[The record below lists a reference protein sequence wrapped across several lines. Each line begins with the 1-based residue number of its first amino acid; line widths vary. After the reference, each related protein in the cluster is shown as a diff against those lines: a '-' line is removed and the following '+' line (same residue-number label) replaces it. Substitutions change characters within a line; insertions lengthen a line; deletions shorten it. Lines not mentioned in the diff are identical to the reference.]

1 MIRVGFH
8 YNFSKNSWL
17 GGVVY
22 LKNLFE
28 GINEIKNIKIKPVII
43 TDNNCT
49 KDDLSSFG
57 GLEVIKSNLFNRS
70 NLNRG
75 RITTRKD
82 DTVKDITIGLQ
93 DHDEAIMYYFNE
105 VIKPSVIINGNRINV
120 PLIYGSPERWKGVQK
135 DGYYRDKEGKIQVPL
150 IMFKREGLTKRRDL
164 GNKLDANNPQLY
176 VTYQEKFTQRNKYDN
191 FALLNNRIPQKEF
204 TATVVPDYVNL
215 TYSGIIWTDY
225 ISQLNKIIEAVN
237 YASDAYWGDSERFK
251 FMAQIDQFSNIN
263 EVTNDDSRIVRANFT
278 LKLQGY
284 IIPENV
290 QKKLKESNT
299 RWFSKSQIILDSQ
312 TTILEDPSTR
322 AKQIGNVRPLS
333 NGGGTIA
340 PETGGG
346 TADNDWI
353 IYDSYIENGEGR
365 DVKVTNGFFS
375 VDIGA
380 SKANDI
386 MLIKKAGSTKLKV
399 DNDGLLSLGTFSVFP
414 TAINGGILFKDSD
427 FYVGL

>member
-1 MIRVGFH
+1 MSDRIKKKPRVARQ
-8 YNFSKNSWL
+8 YELSQAQIEDNS
-17 GGVVY
+17 
-22 LKNLFE
+22 
-28 GINEIKNIKIKPVII
+28 I
-43 TDNNCT
+43 DQ
-49 KDDLSSFG
+49 G
-57 GLEVIKSNLFNRS
+57 GLPDMPAEGLSPDNRPHINRAREISKKDSKSSADFYM
-70 NLNRG
+70 
-75 RITTRKD
+75 
-82 DTVKDITIGLQ
+82 GLEAI
-93 DHDEAIMYYFNE
+93 DEAIFYYFEN
-105 VIKPSVIINGNRINV
+105 VIKPSVISNGDMVDV
-120 PLIYGSPERWKGVQK
+120 PVIYGSGERWKLAQK
-135 DGYYRDKEGKIQVPL
+135 DGFYRDKGGKVQTPL
-150 IMFKREGLTKRRDL
+150 VMLKRESIEKRRDL

-284 IIPENV
+284 IIPENI

-312 TTILEDPSTR
+312 TTILEDTSTR
-322 AKQIGNVRPLS
+322 AKQLGNVRPLS
-333 NGGGTIA
+333 NGGGVIA

-353 IYDSYIENGEGR
+353 IYDTYIENGEGR
-365 DVKVTNGFFS
+365 NVQVTNGFFS

-380 SKANDI
+380 SKSNDI

-414 TAINGGILFKDSD
+414 TAITGGVLFKDSD

>member
-1 MIRVGFH
+1 MSDRIKKKPRVARQ
-8 YNFSKNSWL
+8 YELSQAQIEDNS
-17 GGVVY
+17 
-22 LKNLFE
+22 
-28 GINEIKNIKIKPVII
+28 I
-43 TDNNCT
+43 DQ
-49 KDDLSSFG
+49 G
-57 GLEVIKSNLFNRS
+57 GLPDMPAEGLSPDNRPHINRAREISKKDSKSSADFYM
-70 NLNRG
+70 
-75 RITTRKD
+75 
-82 DTVKDITIGLQ
+82 GLEAI
-93 DHDEAIMYYFNE
+93 DEAIFYYFEN
-105 VIKPSVIINGNRINV
+105 VIKPSVISNGDMVDV
-120 PLIYGSPERWKGVQK
+120 PVIYGSGERWKLAQK
-135 DGYYRDKEGKIQVPL
+135 DGFYRDKGGKVQTPL
-150 IMFKREGLTKRRDL
+150 VMLKRETIEKRRDL

-176 VTYQEKFTQRNKYDN
+176 VTYQENFTQRNKYDN

-284 IIPENV
+284 IIPENI

-299 RWFSKSQIILDSQ
+299 RWFSKSQIVLDSQ
-312 TTILEDPSTR
+312 TTILEDTSTR
-322 AKQIGNVRPLS
+322 AKQLGNTRAIS
-333 NGGGTIA
+333 SGGGTIV

-399 DNDGLLSLGTFSVFP
+399 DNDGLLSLGTFSAFP
-414 TAINGGILFKDSD
+414 TAINGGVLFKDSD

>member
-1 MIRVGFH
+1 MSDRIKKKPRVARQYELSQAQIEDNSIDKGGLPDMPAEGLSPDNRPH
-8 YNFSKNSWL
+8 VNRAREVSK
-17 GGVVY
+17 
-22 LKNLFE
+22 
-28 GINEIKNIKIKPVII
+28 
-43 TDNNCT
+43 
-49 KDDLSSFG
+49 KDDKSTADFYM
-57 GLEVIKSNLFNRS
+57 GLEAI
-70 NLNRG
+70 
-75 RITTRKD
+75 
-82 DTVKDITIGLQ
+82 
-93 DHDEAIMYYFNE
+93 DEAIFYYFEN
-105 VIKPSVIINGNRINV
+105 VIKPSVISNGDMVDV
-120 PLIYGSPERWKGVQK
+120 PVIYGSGERWKLAQK
-135 DGYYRDKEGKIQVPL
+135 DGFYRDKGGKVQTPL
-150 IMFKREGLTKRRDL
+150 VMLKRESIEKRRDL

-191 FALLNNRIPQKEF
+191 FALLNNRLPQKEF

-251 FMAQIDQFSNIN
+251 FMAMIDQFSNIN

-299 RWFSKSQIILDSQ
+299 RFFSKSQIVLDSK
-312 TTILEDPSTR
+312 TAILEDPLSKRAQQLGATR
-322 AKQIGNVRPLS
+322 PIS
-333 NGGGTIA
+333 SGGGTSS
-340 PETGGG
+340 PDSGGG
-346 TADNDWI
+346 TADNDWVI
-353 IYDSYIENGEGR
+353 FDTYIENGEGR

-380 SKANDI
+380 TKSNDI
-386 MLIKKAGSTKLKV
+386 VLISKQGSTKLKV
-399 DNDGLLSLGTFSVFP
+399 DNEGLLSLGTFASFP
-414 TAINGGILFKDSD
+414 TAVNGGILFKGSD